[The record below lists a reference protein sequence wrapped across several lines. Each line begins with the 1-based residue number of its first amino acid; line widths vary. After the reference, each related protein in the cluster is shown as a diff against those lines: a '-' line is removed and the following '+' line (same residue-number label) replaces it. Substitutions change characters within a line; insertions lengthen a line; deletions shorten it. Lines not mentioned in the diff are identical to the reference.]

1 MMQHDIDRDALVRLF
16 LEESEE
22 GLAAMEQALVT
33 LEGGVGDGDALKT
46 LFRVAHTI
54 KGNAASLGF
63 AELAEVTHEIEDVLD
78 RLRTGSLA
86 MSRQVTD
93 LLLASV
99 DALRQILAEVNG

>member
-1 MMQHDIDRDALVRLF
+1 MTQNEIDRDALVRLF
-16 LEESEE
+16 FEESEE
-22 GLAAMEQALVT
+22 GLAAMEQSLVT
-33 LEGGVGDGDALKT
+33 LEAGVGDGDALKT
-46 LFRVAHTI
+46 LFRVAHTL

-78 RLRTGSLA
+78 RLRAGRLA

-99 DALRQILAEVNG
+99 DTLRQILTEVHG